1 MSAVVCGS
9 KRSLFDDIPSPPS
22 PPSCKKIRRFSPSSS
37 SSSPPPAWPAP
48 AVAHL
53 DRLLQLFPH
62 MEPQVILERAL
73 VECGDDVEAAIRRLH
88 ELCLGPAADNG
99 GFSEEPGVN
108 VDQGDRVD
116 ADVPCEPST
125 NLPVDGAGWVDVFVK
140 EMMSATSLDDA
151 RARATRVLEFFEQSV
166 SGQAG
171 AEAVKSVQKE
181 HMMLK
186 EQMEAVLRENAIL
199 KRAVAIQHERQKEHE
214 EKNRE
219 LQHLKQLVS
228 QYQEQLRVLEVNN
241 YALSM
246 HLRQAQQSNSFH
258 GSYPPD
264 VF

>member
-22 PPSCKKIRRFSPSSS
+22 PPSCKKIRRCSPSSS
-37 SSSPPPAWPAP
+37 SPSPVRYSAP
-48 AVAHL
+48 ASHL

-62 MEPQVILERAL
+62 MEPQIVERAL
-73 VECGDDVEAAIRRLH
+73 VECGDDIDAAISRLH
-88 ELCLGPAADNG
+88 ELCLDPAVDNG
-99 GFSEEPGVN
+99 GFSEEPGFKA
-108 VDQGDRVD
+108 DQGDRDD
-116 ADVPCEPST
+116 ADAPHEPSA

-140 EMMSATSLDDA
+140 EMMSATSLEDA
-151 RARATRVLEFFEQSV
+151 RVRATRVLEFFEQSV

-171 AEAVKSVQKE
+171 AEAAKSFQKE
-181 HMMLK
+181 NMMLK
-186 EQMEAVLRENAIL
+186 EQMEAILRENTIL
-199 KRAVAIQHERQKEHE
+199 KRAVAIQHERHKEHE
-214 EKNRE
+214 NKNCE

-246 HLRQAQQSNSFH
+246 HLRQAQQSNSFP

-264 VF
+264 VY

>member
-22 PPSCKKIRRFSPSSS
+22 PPSRKKIRRCSPSSS
-37 SSSPPPAWPAP
+37 SPSPVRFSAP
-48 AVAHL
+48 AAAHL
-53 DRLLQLFPH
+53 DRLLHLFPH
-62 MEPQVILERAL
+62 MEPQILERAL
-73 VECGDDVEAAIRRLH
+73 VECGDDLEVAIGRLQ
-88 ELCLGPAADNG
+88 ELCLGPAVDNG

-108 VDQGDRVD
+108 ADQGDRDDVD
-116 ADVPCEPST
+116 APGEPSA

-140 EMMSATSLDDA
+140 EMMSATSLEDA

-171 AEAVKSVQKE
+171 AEAAKSLQKE
-181 HMMLK
+181 NMMLK
-186 EQMEAVLRENAIL
+186 EQMEAVLRENTIL

-214 EKNRE
+214 DKNRE

-241 YALSM
+241 YALLM
-246 HLRQAQQSNSFH
+246 HLRQAQQSNSFP